1 MHKTINHQTLT
12 KNAPSRSK
20 ILTNFNL
27 VLAALIILKLLA
39 HFLTSSNYELH
50 RDAYLYIA
58 QSNHLAFGYWST
70 PPFTAFMAKISA
82 LLFGESIFAYRLFP
96 ALTGAASLYLIG
108 LIVKT
113 LRGSTWA
120 LLLAGSAFLFSVAFL
135 RSNSLLQPVSYDQFF
150 WLLSFFLIVK
160 MISQNEPRY
169 WLYIA
174 VAWGLGFLNKYSMV
188 IFALPFVA
196 GLLLTPRRR
205 LLFSSY
211 TLYGLGLG
219 FLIILPNIIW
229 QHTHNWIVFHHISEL
244 AETQFVNVSFGG
256 FMFMQGLMNL
266 HALPLWLGGLF
277 FLLFSKGETRLRA
290 LGYAT
295 LIIIFG
301 LALVQAKAYY
311 TLGIYSGLFAIG
323 GVAFERWFRAK
334 KAFIKPL
341 LLAFIM
347 LANLPVL
354 PFALPLLKMDKM
366 VDYSAAAASYGLESL
381 VTWEDGRVYH
391 LPQDYADMTGWRE
404 LTQVVATAWFAIPES
419 QRDHIVIYAENYGLA
434 GAVNFY
440 GNKMGLPEAISFHD
454 SFAIWAPDTLGM
466 TPDSL
471 ILIYIN
477 DDSEDVNRYFKD
489 VREAGLLE
497 NPYAR
502 ESGMPV
508 YICRNPIAEFPEIYL
523 QIARQNK
530 SRFAQ

>member
-1 MHKTINHQTLT
+1 MHKTIEHKTLT
-12 KNAPSRSK
+12 EDAPSRNI
-20 ILTNFNL
+20 ILNSFNL

-39 HFLTSSNYELH
+39 HFLTSTNYELH

-58 QSNHLAFGYWST
+58 QSQHLAFGYWST

-82 LLFGESIFAYRLFP
+82 LLFGESVFAYRLFP
-96 ALTGAASLYLIG
+96 ALTGVASIFLIG

-150 WLLSFFLIVK
+150 WLLSFYLIVK
-160 MISQNEPRY
+160 MITQNEPRY

-196 GLLLTPRRR
+196 ALLFTPQRR
-205 LLFSSY
+205 LLRSRY

-229 QHTHNWIVFHHISEL
+229 QHAHNWIVFHHISEL

-277 FLLFSKGETRLRA
+277 FLLFSKSETRFKA
-290 LGYAT
+290 LGYT
-295 LIIIFG
+295 TVIIIFG
-301 LALVQAKAYY
+301 LALIQAKSYY
-311 TLGIYSGLFAIG
+311 TLGLYSGLFAVG
-323 GVAFERWFRAK
+323 GVAFEKWFRTKRA
-334 KAFIKPL
+334 ALKPL
-341 LLAFIM
+341 MLAFIM

-366 VDYSAAAASYGLESL
+366 VDYSAAAAGYGLESL
-381 VTWEDGRVYH
+381 MTWEDGRVYH
-391 LPQDYADMTGWRE
+391 LPQDYADMTGWQE
-404 LTQVVATAWFAIPES
+404 LSDIVAKTYYSIPQS
-419 QRDHIVIYAENYGLA
+419 RRADVVIYAENYGLA
-434 GAVNFY
+434 GALNFY
-440 GNKMGLPEAISFHD
+440 GKKTGLPEAVSFHD
-454 SFAIWAPDTLGM
+454 SFAMWAPDSLAAN
-466 TPDSL
+466 PDSL

-489 VREAGLLE
+489 VREAGILS

-508 YICRNPIAEFPEIYL
+508 YICRNPVAEFREIYL

-530 SRFAQ
+530 SRFTQ